1 MASIPES
8 HHDLLTQPLALTL
21 ATITPDN
28 HAHTTVLW
36 YKWDAD
42 NEQFLLSTTKA
53 RQKTENIHHNP
64 HVSLMI
70 IDPENMYRYLEV
82 RGTVDIDEEGGYDLI
97 DELAKMYTGNDEYY
111 GNLAPKENRQTEE
124 RIILKI
130 KPDHVVAR
138 G

>member
-1 MASIPES
+1 MTGIPES
-8 HHDLLTQPLALTL
+8 HHDLLTQQLAVTL
-21 ATITPDN
+21 ATIMPDN
-28 HAHTTVLW
+28 SAHTSVLW

-42 NEQFLLSTTKA
+42 NGQFLLSTTKG
-53 RQKTENIHHNP
+53 RQKAENINHNP

-70 IDPENMYRYLEV
+70 IDPDNIYRYLEV
-82 RGTVDIDEEGGYDLI
+82 RGSVEIEEEGAFELI
-97 DELAKMYTGNDEYY
+97 DELAQMYTGNDEYY

-130 KPDHVVAR
+130 KPAHVVAR